1 MKKGLLLLGQLFIY
15 VMAKSYRLQNIKFRV
30 LKGLVIKLLKKYIE
44 VPIELI
50 AGEKND
56 NKDLT

>member
-30 LKGLVIKLLKKYIE
+30 LKGLVNKQLKKDIE